1 MPSATVTVPTEENN
15 SYTNAD
21 YSLLIM
27 HWISSL
33 VLITPPFYRMIQ
45 SMANVF
51 TSSERADLIRVAS
64 LRVASLRVHLHNHE
78 YLISTATIQST
89 YPGQTSYT
97 LNTL

>member
-33 VLITPPFYRMIQ
+33 VLITPPRMIQ

-51 TSSERADLIRVAS
+51 TSSERADLI
-64 LRVASLRVHLHNHE
+64 RVASLRVHLHNHE